1 MKSLLV
7 FAVLAAAA
15 QAAPLITLP
24 PETAAF
30 KPGAGAELA
39 AGQCLVCHSAQYVS
53 TQPVMPRAFWKA
65 SVEKMQKKYGAP
77 IPDDQVALAGRVPGA
92 HLREREA
99 EVGCRAPQREKEESS
114 W

>member
-7 FAVLAAAA
+7 LAALASAA

-24 PETAAF
+24 PDTLAF

-39 AGQCLVCHSAQYVS
+39 SGQCLICHSAHYVA
-53 TQPVMPRAFWKA
+53 TQPVLPRAFWKA

-77 IPDDQVALAGRVPGA
+77 ITDEQI
-92 HLREREA
+92 
-99 EVGCRAPQREKEESS
+99 APLVEYLVQTYGNEKGK
-114 W
+114 

>member
-7 FAVLAAAA
+7 FAALASAA

-24 PETAAF
+24 PETATL
-30 KPGAGAELA
+30 KPGAGAEVA
-39 AGQCLVCHSAQYVS
+39 TGQCLVCHSAQYIS

-77 IPDDQVALAGRVPGA
+77 IPDDQVALLVEYLVHTYGS
-92 HLREREA
+92 
-99 EVGCRAPQREKEESS
+99 EKPK
-114 W
+114 